1 MKMKRVLSI
10 LTALFLALG
19 SLSFSAAAAETVD
32 VSTLYKNKD
41 VDDAWILSD
50 AKVIDLDTVG
60 SGTVTISE
68 KGDWVLSGTLNGQV
82 VVEVPEDEKVRL
94 ILNGVT
100 IVSGE
105 GPAVYEKQAD
115 KLIVTLA
122 EGTVNTLTDGPA
134 VTDEDDTIGAALYAE
149 DDLSINGTGSLIVNG
164 TEKHGIQSKADL
176 IIADGDITV
185 TAVTD
190 GIRGRNSLLVLGGT
204 LNVTAGGD
212 GLTATRTDAEGKG
225 WIVLAGGSV
234 TVKTGDGAGAARAS
248 ANTAGGFNARGR
260 MDDWGSLT
268 GTADSGVSQKAVKA
282 AADLTVL
289 DGTYV
294 FDCADDGLHGLN
306 VTVSGGTFDIRSGD
320 DAMHADEQMTVN
332 AGTVDIAQCYEGL
345 EGKIVTVNGGD
356 IVIISSDD
364 GINASGGS
372 DASGFGNWGRG
383 GMGGE
388 ADNGG
393 MLTVTGG
400 TVSVTAGGDGLDSNG
415 SILVSGGFIGVWTMS
430 SGMEGPIDYNGTG
443 TITGGTLITATSGMS
458 FGGRGGGAGL
468 SGLKTVT
475 YPASGGAGETITLTD
490 EAGNVLGAFT
500 PGGSYSAV
508 TVTSDA
514 IGDGSGITVTGGS
527 GAVAGGTGTDAITS
541 ATQPG
546 NGGPFGPGRPGEGFG
561 GGQPNDGGGND
572 FGRGHGRKGH

>member
-1 MKMKRVLSI
+1 MSKTKGKLQHDLAEFAAGQRAAEGFERRQVQFLRDDPDLVRRIPCVVKRED
-10 LTALFLALG
+10 AFELFLFGGTRPHGVELPVNLIEVRQSLG
-19 SLSFSAAAAETVD
+19 NS
-32 VSTLYKNKD
+32 
-41 VDDAWILSD
+41 
-50 AKVIDLDTVG
+50 
-60 SGTVTISE
+60 
-68 KGDWVLSGTLNGQV
+68 
-82 VVEVPEDEKVRL
+82 
-94 ILNGVT
+94 
-100 IVSGE
+100 
-105 GPAVYEKQAD
+105 
-115 KLIVTLA
+115 
-122 EGTVNTLTDGPA
+122 
-134 VTDEDDTIGAALYAE
+134 
-149 DDLSINGTGSLIVNG
+149 
-164 TEKHGIQSKADL
+164 
-176 IIADGDITV
+176 IADGDITV

-234 TVKTGDGAGAARAS
+234 TVKTGEGAGTARAS

-268 GTADSGVSQKAVKA
+268 SSSSSGSVSQKAVKA

-294 FDCADDGLHGLN
+294 FDCADDGLHGVN
-306 VTVSGGTFDIRSGD
+306 VTVSGGTFAIRSGD

-332 AGTVDIAQCYEGL
+332 AGTVQIAQCYEGL
-345 EGKIVTVNGGD
+345 EGKFVTVNGGD
-356 IVIISSDD
+356 IVIVSSDD

-383 GMGGE
+383 AMGGE

-415 SILVSGGFIGVWTMS
+415 SILVSGGFIGVWTAG
-430 SGMEGPIDYNGTG
+430 SGMEGPIDYNGSG

-514 IGDGSGITVTGGS
+514 IGDGSGITVTGG
-527 GAVAGGTGTDAITS
+527 
-541 ATQPG
+541 
-546 NGGPFGPGRPGEGFG
+546 PFGPGRPGEGFG

-572 FGRGHGRKGH
+572 FGRGHGRTGH